1 MNDIHEFDNETCP
14 EKILSQRIKNLYTA
28 FPEIQKWF
36 TQIAI
41 PVISENM
48 TLQELFESLSVLWFR
63 DSGLTQNDILSVIRN
78 IINDSEKSSQNRMPF
93 LKRLTVLGGKD
104 KSNNP
109 EILELELK
117 PGDIYGVTGLTG
129 SGKTRFLEDI
139 EYIAEGDSPS
149 GRKILIN
156 GKLPSADERDIYEN
170 HLCACLSQSMN
181 FVLELSC
188 NDFIALHADCRKKGI
203 SKNQLDELK
212 QQVIDCANNLA
223 GEKIDGNSIITQ
235 LSGGQSRSLMIAD
248 IALVSDSPVVLI
260 DEPEN
265 AGIDKDEILQLL
277 ASKGKIV
284 LVSTHD
290 PVIALS
296 CPKRIVI
303 KNGAVYSILETT
315 AAEKQL
321 LAELKQFDSK
331 LKNIRNCIREGKYAC

>member
-1 MNDIHEFDNETCP
+1 MHDLLSH
-14 EKILSQRIKNLYTA
+14 KIKTLYSE
-28 FPEIQKWF
+28 FPEIKKWF
-36 TQIAI
+36 MQIAI
-41 PVISENM
+41 PVISQNM
-48 TLQELFESLSVLWFR
+48 TIQELFDSLSALWFR
-63 DSGLTQNDILSVIRN
+63 DSGLTQKDVLCVIEN
-78 IINDSEKSSQNRMPF
+78 IISDSEKSVQNEMPVI
-93 LKRLTVLGGKD
+93 KTLTVLGGKD
-104 KSNNP
+104 KSKNP
-109 EILELELK
+109 ENLKLELK
-117 PGDIYGVTGLTG
+117 TGDVYGVTGLTG

-149 GRKILIN
+149 GRKVLIN
-156 GKLPSADERDIYEN
+156 GKMPSEEERAVFEN
-170 HLCACLSQSMN
+170 HLCSCLSQSMN

-188 NDFIALHADCRKKGI
+188 NDFISLHAECRKKGL

-212 QQVIDCANNLA
+212 KQVIDCANNLA

-265 AGIDKDEILQLL
+265 AGIDKDEILSLL

-303 KNGAVYSILETT
+303 KNGAVNSILETT
-315 AAEKQL
+315 VEEKKL
-321 LAELKQFDSK
+321 LGELKQFDSK
-331 LKNIRNCIREGKYAC
+331 LKNIRNCIRDGKYAC

>member
-1 MNDIHEFDNETCP
+1 MHDLLL
-14 EKILSQRIKNLYTA
+14 EKGLLSQKIKTLYSE
-28 FPEIQKWF
+28 FPEIKKWF
-36 TQIAI
+36 TQISI

-48 TLQELFESLSVLWFR
+48 TVQELFDSLSVLWFR
-63 DSGLTQNDILSVIRN
+63 DSGLAQNEVLGVIKN
-78 IINDSEKSSQNRMPF
+78 IIDDSKKSVQNEMPRI
-93 LKRLTVLGGKD
+93 KNITVLGGTD
-104 KSNNP
+104 KSKKP
-109 EILELELK
+109 EFLKLELK
-117 PGDIYGVTGLTG
+117 PGDVYGVTGLTG

-149 GRKILIN
+149 GRKVLIN
-156 GKLPSADERDIYEN
+156 GKMPSENEREIFEN

-188 NDFIALHADCRKKGI
+188 NDFISLHAECRKKGL
-203 SKNQLDELK
+203 SKNQLNELK
-212 QQVIDCANNLA
+212 KQVIDCANNLA

-265 AGIDKDEILQLL
+265 AGIDKDEILSLL
-277 ASKGKIV
+277 SSKGKIV

-303 KNGAVYSILETT
+303 KNGAVNSILETT
-315 AAEKQL
+315 VEEKKL
-321 LAELKQFDSK
+321 LGELKQFDSK
-331 LKNIRNCIREGKYAC
+331 LKNIRNCIRDGKYAC